1 MLYSVDRMKS
11 YEKPTSASAFQPES
25 PAACGDDRKLWD
37 IGILLLFVVP
47 MSVLSLLAPRFSP
60 QAQLTVSV
68 LPQLLL
74 LLATLL
80 LMFNLHLAAQ
90 RKLQHQTS
98 TALAAATSYVD
109 RLEQFLG
116 QPANPAVPSI
126 IEVGW
131 AHR

>member
-1 MLYSVDRMKS
+1 M
-11 YEKPTSASAFQPES
+11 
-25 PAACGDDRKLWD
+25 
-37 IGILLLFVVP
+37 
-47 MSVLSLLAPRFSP
+47 LAPRFYTQP
-60 QAQLTVSV
+60 QLAIGA

-74 LLATLL
+74 LVATLL

-116 QPANPAVPSI
+116 GPANPALPSI
-126 IEVGW
+126 IEVSG